1 MGCVVKDGMVQLCT
15 GEFERARFESF
26 ILCERAGETHYL
38 GSKTAV
44 YIGGGKDIEGNN
56 TEDRRK

>member
-1 MGCVVKDGMVQLCT
+1 MGCVVKDGMVQLYT
-15 GEFERARFESF
+15 GDFGRARFVSF
-26 ILCERAGETHYL
+26 ILCERAGGVPYL
-38 GSKTAV
+38 CSGAAT